1 MAHSTTLRSLAK
13 SYATGQ
19 IEKDYYRRKR
29 AEFLED
35 ILDGDVL
42 LQDTISEKQPLNFNS
57 TYSRMNLRKEELDA
71 AVSRYKKYFNKQ
83 KKSQNSYIS
92 KQSIFISGVVI
103 CILLVVAIV
112 YITGTQNQQADT
124 RNILDDAPP
133 SAAQNLI
140 LSFIE
145 QNNWG
150 QSNLDAFLMDWRAID
165 ASERSSASTST
176 EYIRLINSIYK

>member
-29 AEFLED
+29 AEFLDD

-71 AVSRYKKYFNKQ
+71 AVSRYKKYFN
-83 KKSQNSYIS
+83 N
-92 KQSIFISGVVI
+92 
-103 CILLVVAIV
+103 
-112 YITGTQNQQADT
+112 
-124 RNILDDAPP
+124 
-133 SAAQNLI
+133 
-140 LSFIE
+140 
-145 QNNWG
+145 
-150 QSNLDAFLMDWRAID
+150 
-165 ASERSSASTST
+165 
-176 EYIRLINSIYK
+176 